1 MQNLALVQKEKRIV
15 IVKEGK
21 FMPNWLKGSAL
32 VLFGAFL
39 WGTLAAFSKEAST
52 LHPVTGAAVR
62 AFLAA
67 LGCFVWFGVR
77 SPDVLKVELKDLAL
91 LFVYGGASAGFLY
104 SGFMTALTYLSV
116 AATEVIFYTF
126 PLLRPAPRCLAGAGR

>member
-52 LHPVTGAAVR
+52 LHLST
-62 AFLAA
+62 
-67 LGCFVWFGVR
+67 
-77 SPDVLKVELKDLAL
+77 VLR
-91 LFVYGGASAGFLY
+91 
-104 SGFMTALTYLSV
+104 LSRV
-116 AATEVIFYTF
+116 N
-126 PLLRPAPRCLAGAGR
+126 